1 VPSPC
6 RDNGTFLQFIPLA
19 NMDTYLRPAMPKAE
33 FYVIDDADHMLYSNR
48 PEVFIPMMLSFFEDK
63 TATK

>member
-1 VPSPC
+1 MELRYTCISV
-6 RDNGTFLQFIPLA
+6 REQFIPLT

-48 PEVFIPMMLSFFEDK
+48 PEIFIPMMLSFFEDK
-63 TATK
+63 PADE

>member
-1 VPSPC
+1 
-6 RDNGTFLQFIPLA
+6 
-19 NMDTYLRPAMPKAE
+19 MDTYLRPAMPKAE

-63 TATK
+63 TAAK